1 MGSIIMDFCFT
12 VIPDDQA
19 FDRVYEVHGSTLR
32 KSILKRLNS
41 LDDAELE
48 EACGY
53 IDEEEGITT
62 EHKEDRLA
70 YFHKVADENDHKRS

>member
-12 VIPDDQA
+12 VTPDDQA
-19 FDRVYEVHGSTLR
+19 FDRVYEVHGNTLR
-32 KSILKRLNS
+32 KAILKRLNN

-53 IDEEEGITT
+53 VDEEGQDEG
-62 EHKEDRLA
+62 
-70 YFHKVADENDHKRS
+70 